1 MNEIE
6 ELSNGQWV
14 ITNDTH
20 ISKWSREWGTIK
32 CDPALFEIMT
42 PWLNGVETVWDIG
55 AFIGDHTRFYLDLG
69 KTVVA
74 VEPNPLA
81 FKCLSHNCP
90 EATLLNVAAS
100 KAKRQLCFNQF
111 DNAGASRIT
120 VDGSIK
126 VPAIHLDSLNLPSPG
141 FVKIDVEGWEY
152 DAIKGMSKTLKK
164 YRPLMFIEINKEALK
179 INGHSSDDIVEL
191 LKTLG
196 YTKFQIYPQ
205 DLEWTEPQF
214 DILVS

>member
-6 ELSNGQWV
+6 ELPNGQWV
-14 ITNDTH
+14 IANDTH

-42 PWLNGVETVWDIG
+42 PWLDNIEVVWDIG

-69 KTVVA
+69 KNVVA

-90 EATLLNVAAS
+90 EATLLNIAAS
-100 KAKRQLCFNQF
+100 AAEGKLRLAQY
-111 DNAGASRIT
+111 DNAGASRVT
-120 VDGSIK
+120 FDGSIE
-126 VPAIHLDSLNLPSPG
+126 VSAIPLDFLDLPPPG
-141 FVKIDVEGWEY
+141 FIKIDAEGWEY
-152 DAIKGMSKTLKK
+152 DVIQGISKTLKK
-164 YRPLMFIEINKEALK
+164 HRPIMFIEINSEALK
-179 INGHSSDDIVEL
+179 TNGCCADDIVER
-191 LKTLG
+191 LKSLG
-196 YTKFQIYPQ
+196 YSNFQIYPQ